1 MTEPDTRV
9 PVTATWKAPG
19 CLARIRALTS
29 SNVWYEKENFRLRE
43 EAKELKARLAA
54 VREIF
59 EYRDHEALSRR
70 VVRIVDGHEPLAR
83 QGRHVSGHGAG
94 GDVGGDV
101 GVTGVGGPPPAGSG
115 VAGGGSVPAGSG
127 DPADDSG
134 GDGGVPGAVGS
145 VVVWPYEQSGV
156 A

>member
-1 MTEPDTRV
+1 MTR
-9 PVTATWKAPG
+9 
-19 CLARIRALTS
+19 
-29 SNVWYEKENFRLRE
+29 SNVWYMRENLRLRE
-43 EAKELKARLAA
+43 ENAEMAARLAA

-59 EYRDHEALSRR
+59 EFQDHKALSRR

-94 GDVGGDV
+94 GDVGGDA
-101 GVTGVGGPPPAGSG
+101 GVTGVGGPLPAGSG
-115 VAGGGSVPAGSG
+115 VAGGGPVPAGSG
-127 DPADDSG
+127 DSADDDG
-134 GDGGVPGAVGS
+134 GDGGVPGEVGS